1 MNFNANKKFLAFFL
15 FICFLSKNT
24 EALLSVDIDS
34 GNIQPIN
41 VAVLGLNDR
50 SLAEEN
56 MNIESVI
63 QNDLDNSSLFKVH
76 YENFDN
82 LTLDSFPSFS
92 TWIKKDTNF
101 LLVGKITRRGKDIQI
116 KYRIWNAFNK
126 KQVAGKIIEID
137 QSKWRQLAH
146 IVADDV
152 YEAATN
158 DPGYFN
164 TRILYV
170 AESGPFDRRVKRL
183 AIMDYDGENHGYLTS
198 EKHMILSPRIS
209 SDGKKILYMSFAD
222 KIPRVHLYDMETN
235 SHRPLGDFDGMT
247 SAPRFGFN
255 IDIALLAMSK
265 NGATNVY
272 KFDIHSFAKK
282 QLTNNEFI
290 NTSPSYSPDNQ
301 FIIFNSDRS
310 RSPQLYV
317 MRNDGSDQKRISFGP
332 GRYLNPVW
340 SPNGDYIAFVK
351 ILNGVFYIGIMRPN
365 GDEEKILASGH
376 MIESPSWSPNG
387 RLLIFS
393 STTRGGAN
401 GSKKSRLY
409 MVDITGRH
417 HKLVKTHGDA
427 TDPMWSS
434 NVKFG

>member
-1 MNFNANKKFLAFFL
+1 MSKKNLIFLLVLL
-15 FICFLSKNT
+15 FINHNS
-24 EALLSVDIDS
+24 EAVLSVDIDS

-41 VAVLGLNDR
+41 VAVLGINDR
-50 SLAEEN
+50 SLSAEN
-56 MNIESVI
+56 INIESVI
-63 QNDLDNSSLFKVH
+63 RDDLDNSSLFRVH
-76 YENFDN
+76 HENYDN
-82 LTLDSFPSFS
+82 LSLDSFPSFA
-92 TWIKKDTNF
+92 TWIKKDINF
-101 LLVGKITRRGKDIQI
+101 IFVGHIERHGKNIQL

-126 KQVAGKIIEID
+126 KQIAGKIIEID
-137 QSKWRQLAH
+137 QARWRQLAH
-146 IVADDV
+146 IVADDI

-164 TRILYV
+164 TRVLYV
-170 AESGPFDRRVKRL
+170 AESGPFNQRIKRL
-183 AIMDYDGENHGYLTS
+183 AIMDYDGETHSYITS

-209 SDGKKILYMSFAD
+209 SDSKKILYMSYAD
-222 KIPRVHLYDMETN
+222 KMPKVYLFDREIN
-235 SHRPLGDFDGMT
+235 SHKQLGDFDGMT

-255 IDIALLAMSK
+255 INIALLAMSK
-265 NGATNVY
+265 NGTTNIF
-272 KFDIHSFAKK
+272 KFDINSFAKK

-310 RSPQLYV
+310 HSPQLYV

-351 ILNGVFYIGIMRPN
+351 ILNGVVYIGIMRPN
-365 GDEEKILASGH
+365 GSEEKILASGH

-393 STTRGGAN
+393 STSRGSAN
-401 GSKKSRLY
+401 GSKKSKLY

-417 HKLVKTHGDA
+417 HRAIRTPGDA